1 MDISLEISESEEVI
15 NFFYKT
21 LSEINKKQKLYATSK
36 EFTGMSEKTLLKVAD
51 KAIENNELELAE
63 ALIKRSKMQNKGERN
78 AIEYENNI
86 RKKEAEESALNFF
99 NDEIKE
105 RNIFKEENNNNHPEV
120 NINLEEIKRKLS
132 K

>member
-1 MDISLEISESEEVI
+1 MKLIKS
-15 NFFYKT
+15 K
-21 LSEINKKQKLYATSK
+21 KLYATSK

-120 NINLEEIKRKLS
+120 NINLEEIKGKLS

>member
-105 RNIFKEENNNNHPEV
+105 RKIFKEENNNNHPEV